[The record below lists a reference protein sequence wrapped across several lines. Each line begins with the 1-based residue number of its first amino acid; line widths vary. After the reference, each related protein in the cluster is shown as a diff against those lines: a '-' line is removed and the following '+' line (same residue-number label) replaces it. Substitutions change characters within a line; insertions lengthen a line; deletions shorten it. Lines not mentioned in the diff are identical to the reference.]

1 MFGRGKIDISI
12 KKASFAPGD
21 TISGSVDLTLRKAV
35 KAREMTVSLVGEYM
49 TTETRRGFRVSGSG
63 NITGA
68 MDWGQMDRRML
79 MSDAIRKSAP
89 KSDFKTDT
97 KTVRLCPFEE
107 KLDGEGEYPQ
117 SRSYHFDIKIPRE
130 IPTSPIVKWYLLAK
144 LDIYHGPDLSKKI
157 RLKIG

>member
-35 KAREMTVSLVGEYM
+35 KAREMTISLVGEYM

-68 MDWGQMDRRML
+68 MHWGRMDRRML
-79 MSDAIRKSAP
+79 MSDAITKSAP
-89 KSDFKTDT
+89 TYDFETDT
-97 KTVRLCPFEE
+97 KTVRICGFKEQ
-107 KLDGEGEYPQ
+107 LDGEGEYSQ
-117 SRSYHFDIKIPRE
+117 SRRYHFEIIIPADLP
-130 IPTSPIVKWYLLAK
+130 ISSIVKWYLLAK
-144 LDIYHGPDLSKKI
+144 LDVHYGPDLSKKI

>member
-12 KKASFAPGD
+12 KKTSYAPGD
-21 TISGSVDLTLRKAV
+21 TISGSVDLTLNKAV
-35 KAREMTVSLVGEYM
+35 RAREMTLSLIGEYM
-49 TTETRRGFRVSGSG
+49 TVQTRHLVRVAGSG
-63 NITGA
+63 DMRAA
-68 MDWGQMDRRML
+68 MDWGRMDRRML
-79 MSDAIRKSAP
+79 MSDAVRKSAP
-89 KSDFKTDT
+89 KSDFRTDT

-130 IPTSPIVKWYLLAK
+130 IPTSPIVKWHLLAN
-144 LDIYHGPDLSKKI
+144 LDIYHGSDLSKKV